1 MAGSFFLPLEFWEVK
16 EPALRL
22 GMKAIGLQKLTLFLD
37 CSLKHERVKII
48 GRVDKIHANPGGI
61 YPQTKQD
68 LGAYCADHHR
78 RIFDVQAPMH
88 CLCEFTKRMNVTF

>member
-1 MAGSFFLPLEFWEVK
+1 MAGSFFLSLEFRDVK

-48 GRVDKIHANPGGI
+48 GRVDNDPCKSRWDLSANKTRPRGI
-61 YPQTKQD
+61 LRGSSPQN
-68 LGAYCADHHR
+68 L
-78 RIFDVQAPMH
+78 
-88 CLCEFTKRMNVTF
+88 